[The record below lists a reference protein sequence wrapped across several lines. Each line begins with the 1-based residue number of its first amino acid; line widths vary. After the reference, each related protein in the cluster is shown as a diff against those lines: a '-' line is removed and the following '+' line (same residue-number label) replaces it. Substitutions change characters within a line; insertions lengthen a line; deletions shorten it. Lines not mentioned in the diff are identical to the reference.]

1 MGMDADTRARLI
13 CSVEFPAHLEFS
25 YNDAVDERNLRVWL
39 WERHKVTVPGEIEIE
54 VVAAG
59 DGGWTVAIRE
69 TG

>member
-1 MGMDADTRARLI
+1 MAETRGRIL
-13 CSVEFPAHLEFS
+13 CNVEFPAHLETS
-25 YNDAVDERNLRVWL
+25 YNDAVDELNLRTWL
-39 WERHKVTVPGEIEIE
+39 WERHHLTLPGDVNIE